1 MRVTELLVTSMIN
14 AKLQRASASRLG
26 KIAVQAQRER
36 RDPCHDPRSP
46 DCVGSLKPINR
57 PA

>member
-1 MRVTELLVTSMIN
+1 MRGTELLVPSMIN
-14 AKLQRASASRLG
+14 AKLQRASESRLSRL
-26 KIAVQAQRER
+26 AAQAQMER

-46 DCVGSLKPINR
+46 DCVSNLKPINR